1 MVQLSQLFQDFDLL
15 AEQVL
20 ALGQVLLCDGL
31 DGDDIARRLEKGV
44 LMEMGG
50 GGGYVDIRLCVDDMQ
65 MV

>member
-31 DGDDIARRLEKGV
+31 DGHDITRRLEKGV
-44 LMEMGG
+44 LIEIGVEVEAVM
-50 GGGYVDIRLCVDDMQ
+50 
-65 MV
+65 